1 MLVSLKSTDFLLDTF
16 TSCFCLGK
24 EDFTDTSAIIDATY
38 QSDCSVQG
46 KEQAKTV
53 SGQQDWFV
61 ILECD
66 HSVVELV
73 LHSHPCLRV
82 TAFLLVN
89 CLDFPADDQEDQEV
103 GEGDN
108 TVEDQMGEQQ
118 PGPAADG

>member
-1 MLVSLKSTDFLLDTF
+1 MLPISQIVPCREKSRPRQ
-16 TSCFCLGK
+16 C
-24 EDFTDTSAIIDATY
+24 
-38 QSDCSVQG
+38 
-46 KEQAKTV
+46 
-53 SGQQDWFV
+53 
-61 ILECD
+61 

-82 TAFLLVN
+82 TAFPLVN